1 MDLDATMILVTGAT
15 GQLGQSV
22 IKQLNRLA
30 PTSAFCA
37 LARDEQ
43 KAQPL
48 LDASIEVRMGD
59 YDRPTTLKRAFQGV
73 KTLLFISSMSPE
85 RAAQQRRVVD
95 MAAYAGVDHIVYT
108 GLAIRDIRSS
118 AVANV
123 MASHFETERH
133 IQDSGMAF
141 TFLRN
146 TMYAEAIA
154 TIIGPAALEQGIA
167 LNAGA
172 GRVPYALRR
181 ELGEAAANVL
191 IQSGHEGRTYQLT
204 GTQAMSYGEVA
215 QQLSA
220 LTARQLR
227 YADIPADTLRSH
239 LTAAGLPPFMVELTI
254 GTLED
259 IKHHQYE
266 VASADLANLLGRAP
280 AAPTEMISEVFAPH
294 LTH

>member
-1 MDLDATMILVTGAT
+1 MDLGANMILVTGAT

-22 IKQLNRLA
+22 IQQLSRLA
-30 PTSAFCA
+30 PTSAFSA
-37 LARDEQ
+37 LARDQ
-43 KAQPL
+43 VKAQPL
-48 LDASIEVRMGD
+48 LDAGIEVRIGD

-73 KTLLFISSMSPE
+73 KTLLFISSISME

-95 MAAYAGVDHIVYT
+95 MAAYAGVNHIVYT
-108 GLAIRDIRSS
+108 GLAIRDIRTS

-154 TIIGPAALEQGIA
+154 TIIGPTALEQGIA

-172 GRVPYALRR
+172 GKVPYALRR
-181 ELGEAAANVL
+181 ELGEATANVL
-191 IQSGHEGRTYQLT
+191 MQPGHEGRTYQLT
-204 GTQAMSYGEVA
+204 GAHALGYGEIA

-220 LTARQLR
+220 LTGRQLR

-239 LTAAGLPPFMVELTI
+239 LAAAHLPPFMVELTI

-280 AAPTEMISEVFAPH
+280 AAPTEMISEVFAPYLSH
-294 LTH
+294 